1 MDLKQNKLSH
11 SLLMET
17 KKHTT
22 RVKKNK
28 DIMFLR
34 IKKILENQ
42 LLGFESK
49 TGCFQKQ
56 PPEVLY
62 IKSCSKR
69 FCNIQR
75 KTPVLES
82 LFSKFNFIKSGIFR
96 YVSFYYIRCFPAKF
110 LYLFWGTSAN
120 GCFWCFLGKFPD
132 FGCILNF
139 SYNFSKDISFPTF
152 GATKI

>member
-42 LLGFESK
+42 LLGFGSK
-49 TGCFQKQ
+49 TVCFQKQ

-69 FCNIQR
+69 FYNIQR
-75 KTPVLES
+75 KTPELES
-82 LFSKFNFIKSGIFR
+82 LFNKFDFIKSGIFQ
-96 YVSFYYIRCFPAKF
+96 V
-110 LYLFWGTSAN
+110 
-120 GCFWCFLGKFPD
+120 CFL
-132 FGCILNF
+132 LLHQVF
-139 SYNFSKDISFPTF
+139 SCEIFINIYFEEHLRTAASDAF
-152 GATKI
+152 

>member
-1 MDLKQNKLSH
+1 MVGTGIFAFSNASENFAGEAHPRYRVLSFILMDLKQKKLSH

-28 DIMFLR
+28 GIMFLR

-56 PPEVLY
+56 PPEVLHM
-62 IKSCSKR
+62 KSCSKR

-82 LFSKFNFIKSGIFR
+82 LFNFIKSGIFQ
-96 YVSFYYIRCFPAKF
+96 V
-110 LYLFWGTSAN
+110 
-120 GCFWCFLGKFPD
+120 CFL
-132 FGCILNF
+132 LLHQVF
-139 SYNFSKDISFPTF
+139 SCEIFVNIYFEEHLRTAASDVF
-152 GATKI
+152 